1 MPLHFVY
8 RVYFV
13 SLSRHCAKHRVACQL
28 TFTSISLLDDSPQLE
43 KIEWTWH
50 EILRKTQSELMFNS
64 MDSATNCTRFKP
76 LLESQYYCLAHLAP
90 STQEFK
96 YQQTDTLGSHP
107 SEVKIL
113 PVAPCHQ
120 NWDGLW
126 RFGPFSRV
134 LACEVRWEDGR
145 MGGINNEWTFN
156 Q

>member
-1 MPLHFVY
+1 MTYHSIVTKVFDDILELFLLYNFCDSWYDKLRRNQKFFNDLMPLHFVY

-76 LLESQYYCLAHLAP
+76 LLESQYYCLERHFIWLP
-90 STQEFK
+90 QLRSLSTNKRIHWDPIQ
-96 YQQTDTLGSHP
+96 
-107 SEVKIL
+107 VK
-113 PVAPCHQ
+113 
-120 NWDGLW
+120 
-126 RFGPFSRV
+126 
-134 LACEVRWEDGR
+134 
-145 MGGINNEWTFN
+145 
-156 Q
+156 

>member
-1 MPLHFVY
+1 MSTYLYIYILAWWLPTAGEN
-8 RVYFV
+8 RMNM
-13 SLSRHCAKHRVACQL
+13 
-28 TFTSISLLDDSPQLE
+28 TWNTEEDT
-43 KIEWTWH
+43 EWTNVQLNGLCN
-50 EILRKTQSELMFNS
+50 ELYKVQTLTRVTVLLFGKTL
-64 MDSATNCTRFKP
+64 
-76 LLESQYYCLAHLAP
+76 HLAP

-96 YQQTDTLGSHP
+96 YQQTDTLGSHS

-145 MGGINNEWTFN
+145 MGGINDEWTFN